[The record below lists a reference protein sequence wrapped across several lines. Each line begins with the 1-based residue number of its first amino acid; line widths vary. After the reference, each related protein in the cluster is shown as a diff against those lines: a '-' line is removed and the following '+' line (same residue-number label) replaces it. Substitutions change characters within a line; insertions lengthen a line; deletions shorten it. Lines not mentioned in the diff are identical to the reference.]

1 MKSSTRIAKGKIVA
15 EAGKQLTPDAFPL
28 GNWIPGRRRVP
39 SQDRSLR
46 TRKQILAAAE
56 TLAKSEGVG
65 NITMQMIASKAKIAA
80 GTAYQ
85 FFDDR
90 DAIFAE
96 IYEEWVKLWWPALM
110 KHTTTPW
117 TEANW
122 REQLHTLVMGMGKIH
137 LDSSSR
143 WDIITYINSTKQG
156 RVALRTLLEANI
168 DRYVDWAGPLFRT
181 RGYNGAETRTICG
194 LLVRTIRGHW
204 VYGVHSSAEMK
215 ELTRAAEDGMRAIV
229 EVKLTRA
236 SRPRP
241 VSGKSV

>member
-1 MKSSTRIAKGKIVA
+1 MKSSTRVAKGKIVVESGA
-15 EAGKQLTPDAFPL
+15 QLTPDDFPL

-39 SQDRSLR
+39 SQERSLR

-96 IYEEWVKLWWPALM
+96 IYEEWARTWWPTLIKATGYPLN
-110 KHTTTPW
+110 
-117 TEANW
+117 ESNW
-122 REQLHTLVMGMGKIH
+122 REGIQDPTAKMGKFY
-137 LDSSSR
+137 LDASSR
-143 WDIITYINSTKQG
+143 WDIVTYIHSTKEG
-156 RVALRTLLEANI
+156 RNAVRELLEGNI
-168 DRYVDWAGPLFRT
+168 NRFVAWIGPLFRA
-181 RGYNGAETRTICG
+181 RGYSAAETRAICA

-204 VYGVHSSAEMK
+204 VYGVHSPSEMR
-215 ELTRAAEDGMRAIV
+215 ELARAAADGACSIV
-229 EVKLTRA
+229 DVKLTRA

-241 VSGKSV
+241 VIGKNA

>member
-1 MKSSTRIAKGKIVA
+1 MKSSTRVTKGKIVV
-15 EAGKQLTPDAFPL
+15 ESGTQLAPDPFPL

-39 SQDRSLR
+39 SQERSLR
-46 TRKQILAAAE
+46 TRKQILSAAE

-96 IYEEWVKLWWPALM
+96 IYEEWVKVWWPALM
-110 KHTTTPW
+110 KSTATPW

-122 REQLHTLVMGMGKIH
+122 REQLHTLVLNMGKLH
-137 LDSSSR
+137 LDASSR
-143 WDIITYINSTKQG
+143 WDIVTYTNSTKQG
-156 RVALRTLLEANI
+156 RAVLRTLLEANI

-181 RGYNGAETRTICG
+181 CGYNAAETRAICG

-204 VYGVHSSAEMK
+204 VYGVNSPTEMK

-241 VSGKSV
+241 VSGKNA

>member
-1 MKSSTRIAKGKIVA
+1 MKSSTRMTKGKIVV

-39 SQDRSLR
+39 SQERSLR

-96 IYEEWVKLWWPALM
+96 IYEEWVKVWWPALM

-117 TEANW
+117 TEGNW
-122 REQLHTLVMGMGKIH
+122 RERLHALVIGMGKIH
-137 LDSSSR
+137 LETSSR

-181 RGYNGAETRTICG
+181 RGYN
-194 LLVRTIRGHW
+194 
-204 VYGVHSSAEMK
+204 
-215 ELTRAAEDGMRAIV
+215 AAEKVLRSSSRLAAKKVVSLAQVIAMAGATIGTVGQITASKLCRARLERSIQAWRWSIMV
-229 EVKLTRA
+229 R
-236 SRPRP
+236 
-241 VSGKSV
+241 